1 MGQALLGY
9 CPPKD
14 SEDLGTNENVS
25 GGSSVCIYW
34 DWDFFFFLA
43 IPHGLW
49 NLNSHIIM
57 FFLTKNKNQCL
68 CRYLNIFLLLLLP
81 PKKPY

>member
-43 IPHGLW
+43 RPHGLW
-49 NLNSHIIM
+49 DLKFLDWGLNS
-57 FFLTKNKNQCL
+57 CL
-68 CRYLNIFLLLLLP
+68 LQ
-81 PKKPY
+81 

>member
-34 DWDFFFFLA
+34 DWDFFFFFA
-43 IPHGLW
+43 MPHGLW
-49 NLNSHIIM
+49 DLSFPTRDWTWALGIE
-57 FFLTKNKNQCL
+57 
-68 CRYLNIFLLLLLP
+68 LLES
-81 PKKPY
+81 

>member
-14 SEDLGTNENVS
+14 SENLGTNENVS

-34 DWDFFFFLA
+34 DWDFFFFWPYHMACGIL
-43 IPHGLW
+43 
-49 NLNSHIIM
+49 SS
-57 FFLTKNKNQCL
+57 LTGD
-68 CRYLNIFLLLLLP
+68 
-81 PKKPY
+81 